1 MPEMTNPL
9 LDSSTRFRRLI
20 TLLLLLLG
28 GVAALLAWYTTF
40 QVARGVVW
48 LDFVLLPL
56 GVVCFLALVLMR
68 LGRLSQR
75 NAELIPVGALALY
88 QLGALTEFA
97 FKGLMYAQGF
107 SGTAMWFPLFYPL
120 VFLLMPYRRA
130 LVASSLYFG
139 FALVVLLS
147 SLPLALSGGWVK
159 TAAVNSVVQFYL
171 TNIMYLL
178 LLALYARYRQSFYR
192 MQLLAGTDSLTTL
205 PNRRQIEPML
215 EAEIKRLKQL
225 SSRPITTVPSS
236 TDSAA
241 PAAVCSVLMLDLD
254 HFKSVNDSHGHAIGD
269 QVLREVALRLNHNLR
284 PGEMVAR
291 WGGEEFVV
299 VSPSSGKVQAEQLAE
314 RLRVAVQRETLAGR
328 VSVTVS
334 IGVAVYRPGDT
345 ASRLLERAD
354 TALYR
359 AKKGG
364 RNRVELVGETGESRV
379 FPLPS

>member
-1 MPEMTNPL
+1 MTNPL
-9 LDSSTRFRRLI
+9 LDSSTRFRRRV

-28 GVAALLAWYTTF
+28 GLAALLAWYTTF
-40 QVARGVVW
+40 KVARGVVW

-56 GVVCFLALVLMR
+56 GIVCFLALFLMR
-68 LGRLSQR
+68 MGRLSQR
-75 NAELIPVGALALY
+75 NAELIPVAALALY

-97 FKGLMYAQGF
+97 FKGLMYGQGF

-139 FALVVLLS
+139 FALLVLLS
-147 SLPLALSGGWVK
+147 SLPLALSGGWIK
-159 TAAVNSVVQFYL
+159 TSAINSVVQFYL
-171 TNIMYLL
+171 TNIMYML
-178 LLALYARYRQSFYR
+178 LLALYARYRESFYQ

-215 EAEIKRLKQL
+215 EAEIRRAKQSPARQSPARQS
-225 SSRPITTVPSS
+225 SSRLEGSEPELG
-236 TDSAA
+236 
-241 PAAVCSVLMLDLD
+241 CSVLMLDLD
-254 HFKSVNDSHGHAIGD
+254 HFKSVNDSFEHATGD
-269 QVLREVALRLNHNLR
+269 QVLREVALRLNYNLR

-299 VSPSSGKVQAEQLAE
+299 VSPSSGKAQAEQLAE
-314 RLRVAVQRETLAGR
+314 RLREAVQSEVLAGH

-334 IGVAVYRPGDT
+334 IGIAVLRPGDT

-364 RNRVELVGETGESRV
+364 RNRVELVGDTGEFRG
-379 FPLPS
+379 FPLST